1 MGAVQESIK
10 GRKIHFFNKAKS
22 TSILS
27 YIDMDSD
34 AITVVFDKN
43 IVDNIISKL
52 FFCADDESEALSLE
66 KSMELFTQVAN
77 TTSSYQV
84 SIKNMKCFELSL
96 DHTSIGLSF
105 CQTAGVIDQHKQTFN
120 NAKLVGLNNNLVSK
134 NVWVGVAINLQHNSD
149 VLKSQQVW
157 AFSLA
162 GDSSTHQSAS
172 YFDIQVCLCAN
183 GQLYN
188 LHLMVVPFYDCH
200 TSLNIATM
208 IQCILDALLPNWQSK
223 IIDFSTDGENTM
235 TGWHSGVVTQIN
247 KEAIFNLMQIWCI
260 PHQVDL
266 LIKEASHS
274 MHEGSFYKNLHNVCI
289 HLRQQPN
296 L

>member
-1 MGAVQESIK
+1 MSKEE
-10 GRKIHFFNKAKS
+10 KIHFFHKAKPN
-22 TSILS
+22 SILS

-120 NAKLVGLNNNLVSK
+120 NAKLVGLNNILVSK
-134 NVWVGVAINLQHNSD
+134 YV
-149 VLKSQQVW
+149 
-157 AFSLA
+157 
-162 GDSSTHQSAS
+162 
-172 YFDIQVCLCAN
+172 
-183 GQLYN
+183 
-188 LHLMVVPFYDCH
+188 
-200 TSLNIATM
+200 
-208 IQCILDALLPNWQSK
+208 
-223 IIDFSTDGENTM
+223 
-235 TGWHSGVVTQIN
+235 
-247 KEAIFNLMQIWCI
+247 
-260 PHQVDL
+260 
-266 LIKEASHS
+266 
-274 MHEGSFYKNLHNVCI
+274 
-289 HLRQQPN
+289 
-296 L
+296 